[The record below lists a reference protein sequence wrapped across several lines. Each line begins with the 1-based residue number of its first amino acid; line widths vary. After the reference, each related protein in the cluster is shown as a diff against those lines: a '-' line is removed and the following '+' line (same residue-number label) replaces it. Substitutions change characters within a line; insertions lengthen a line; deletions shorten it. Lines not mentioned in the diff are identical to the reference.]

1 MRAQLVERWGGG
13 SKHGHYQIDV
23 ERFESRPGVPFFN
36 IRKSRAGRP
45 FETALARSPAE
56 ARQRVQLAVDW
67 GLAVGPTQYKR
78 TYRDASLA
86 PVERDAEPVIAAQAN
101 PHEPAAKIGMFL
113 VTRTGRCNGQW
124 RGKLLAAEQRA
135 LLGRYFGRGT
145 LIIDGARERIRY
157 QVERLFGAGTDTRAD
172 LAWADL

>member
-1 MRAQLVERWGGG
+1 MRAQLVERWEGGG
-13 SKHGHYQIDV
+13 KHGHYQIDV

-36 IRKSRAGRP
+36 IRKSRCGHAYDS
-45 FETALARSPAE
+45 ALARSSAE
-56 ARQRVQLAVDW
+56 ARQRVQHTVEW
-67 GLAVGPTQYKR
+67 GLAVGPTKYRR

-86 PVERDAEPVIAAQAN
+86 PVDRDVEPVLSAQPN
-101 PHEPAAKIGMFL
+101 PHELATKIGLFL
-113 VTRTGRCNGQW
+113 VSRTGRWNGQW
-124 RGKLLAAEQRA
+124 RGKLLADEQRA

-157 QVERLFGAGTDTRAD
+157 QVERLFGGGTDTKAD

>member
-1 MRAQLVERWGGG
+1 MRAQLVERWEGG

-36 IRKSRAGRP
+36 IRKSRGGRP

-86 PVERDAEPVIAAQAN
+86 PVDRETEPVITAQAN
-101 PHEPAAKIGMFL
+101 PHELAAKIGMFL

-124 RGKLLAAEQRA
+124 SGKLLAAEQRA

>member
-1 MRAQLVERWGGG
+1 MRAQLVERWEGG
-13 SKHGHYQIDV
+13 SRHGHCQIDV

-36 IRKSRAGRP
+36 IRKSRGGRP

-67 GLAVGPTQYKR
+67 GLAIGPTQYRR
-78 TYRDASLA
+78 TYRHSSLA
-86 PVERDAEPVIAAQAN
+86 PVDRDAEPVIAAQAN
-101 PHEPAAKIGMFL
+101 PHELAAKIGMFL

>member
-1 MRAQLVERWGGG
+1 MRAQLVERWEGG

-36 IRKSRAGRP
+36 IRRSHSGRA
-45 FETALARSPAE
+45 FETTLARSPAE
-56 ARQRVQLAVDW
+56 ARERVQRAVDW

-78 TYRDASLA
+78 TYRDSRLA
-86 PVERDAEPVIAAQAN
+86 PVDRDPAPLIAAQPN
-101 PHEPAAKIGMFL
+101 RHELAAKIGMFL
-113 VTRTGRCNGQW
+113 VNRTGRCNGQW

-145 LIIDGARERIRY
+145 LIIDGTRERIRY
-157 QVERLFGAGTDTRAD
+157 QVERLFGAGTDTKAD